1 MQNRKQSIEIAN
13 NFYQT
18 ALRLQQTGHFDESI
32 ALFDSSIVYNPQVAD
47 VFFAQGSSYESV
59 AEHAKA
65 LYAYNRA
72 ISLQPAFEGA
82 KFRKAVCL
90 YNLRLYEDAINELD
104 LLIANNGSGSE
115 TRAIFYSYSPAEGL
129 SISTD
134 NQLKAEYFLY
144 RGLTYAA
151 IGQAEK
157 AMADMDSAVTLSGQS
172 TDYLVNRGLVYQRLG
187 MKSKATL
194 DYELALERN
203 PDNQTA
209 LVNLFTLDA
218 AKAKSYLNE
227 NAEIISDIIVPEL
240 LAQLAYDA
248 CNEGQFEEGL
258 NYYSKALSMLPSEAD
273 WVMNRAICYGKA
285 GLLEQSKEELL
296 RVITMKDF
304 STKAFLHLA
313 NVLFLQEQYEQAIS
327 FYNQFIATEPAYGTA
342 YFNRGIAYNK
352 IGKDDLAC
360 RDLQIAA
367 QLGVSESAK
376 PLQAICNR

>member
-1 MQNRKQSIEIAN
+1 
-13 NFYQT
+13 
-18 ALRLQQTGHFDESI
+18 
-32 ALFDSSIVYNPQVAD
+32 
-47 VFFAQGSSYESV
+47 
-59 AEHAKA
+59 
-65 LYAYNRA
+65 
-72 ISLQPAFEGA
+72 
-82 KFRKAVCL
+82 VCL
-90 YNLRLYEDAINELD
+90 YNLRLYEAAINELD
-104 LLIANNGSGSE
+104 PLIANTGSGGE

-151 IGQAEK
+151 MDRAKE

-187 MKSKATL
+187 MKTKATH
-194 DYELALERN
+194 DYELALEKN

-240 LAQLAYDA
+240 LAQLGYDA

-258 NYYSKALSMLPSEAD
+258 NYYSKALSMSPSEAD

-296 RVITMKDF
+296 RVTTMKDF
-304 STKAFLHLA
+304 STKAYLHLA
-313 NVLFLQEQYEQAIS
+313 NVLFLQEEYDQAIS

-342 YFNRGIAYNK
+342 YFNRGISFNK

-367 QLGVSESAK
+367 RLGVSESAK
-376 PLQAICNR
+376 PLQALCNR